1 MDACSRAQLPG
12 GWEELG
18 YASLQEWGRQVSGSD
33 PPGPS
38 GGSRRAL
45 THWAV
50 RKTLSQAA
58 LFYPAPDLPLKG
70 AQAQLGPGP
79 VPSACLA
86 AFHKGSS
93 VPSQFL
99 WGAQCPGAAAPHVG
113 RATAGGVGSG
123 WRGRAAVSSPGLFS
137 SEVQRA
143 PVPAGQ
149 LSLPPSTVSHLTQL
163 AVLQEAILS
172 SLCRG
177 GS

>member
-12 GWEELG
+12 RWEELD
-18 YASLQEWGRQVSGSD
+18 YASLQEWGRQISGSD

-38 GGSRRAL
+38 GGSSRAVA
-45 THWAV
+45 HWAV
-50 RKTLSQAA
+50 RKTLSQAL

-79 VPSACLA
+79 DLSACLA

-99 WGAQCPGAAAPHVG
+99 SGAQCPGAAAPHMG
-113 RATAGGVGSG
+113 TATAAGVGCG
-123 WRGRAAVSSPGLFS
+123 WRGRAAVSAPGLFS

-143 PVPAGQ
+143 PVLAGQ
-149 LSLPPSTVSHLTQL
+149 LSLPLSTVSYLTQL
-163 AVLQEAILS
+163 AILQEAILS

-177 GS
+177 RS